1 VPYYNIQD
9 HFYGEPNDWSMS
21 SGLREDLAEVERPSG
36 KRKTRGHGKYRKSWF
51 AFQHEAESEF
61 EGTFP

>member
-1 VPYYNIQD
+1 
-9 HFYGEPNDWSMS
+9 MS

-36 KRKTRGHGKYRKSWF
+36 KRKTRGHGKYRRSWF
-51 AFQHEAESEF
+51 AFQHEAESQF

>member
-1 VPYYNIQD
+1 VGYVKI
-9 HFYGEPNDWSMS
+9 
-21 SGLREDLAEVERPSG
+21 LAEVERPSG

-51 AFQHEAESEF
+51 AFQDEAEF